1 MFTLIAPIAFGEP
14 FVPFNIT
21 TDASHI
27 GQRTPG
33 RKLCRTLLNSRPVKQ
48 LPKLLQLVY
57 FPEYS
62 AQGCGEYDP
71 TSPLLLDYSS
81 YIRHLHFNVSI
92 PLHPDFNAHLPSK
105 QVLPLEELVVPE
117 ITKNVDRYLVEDH
130 QIVLGP
136 LHRLNTYS
144 RLLDVHLRVTLTW
157 TLCEPILE
165 QIQSI
170 DIPLS
175 DIDRYLSVVHRFRSL
190 SSVNFIDD
198 FALDCPERQ
207 FPVASDGLWA
217 CPGHSETQGFGD
229 RYNWSQLYSHV
240 DSTCLDRVTRIATP
254 VGHIWH
260 TDLAKAGPVWSLCRS
275 LEELELMF
283 YPTPYNHEP
292 VLAIDDLAVAFSDT
306 LEDIT
311 YNCLSINMDY
321 QDVHFLNHV
330 PASVTLIA
338 GHQWVMMPALKN
350 IAITLKNIAIATS
363 IHDLVL
369 NAAWL
374 QLCPALTCIDI
385 HSQRQDF
392 DPATRTWSE
401 PSQVPDL
408 RMIKMVGATAQSFNM
423 DTFSST
429 RLVNSI
435 EPAVSNA
442 EQYRFFDEDAPGFD
456 YDLNLP
462 FLTSL
467 CLGAGFANLF
477 EFRMRSRAG
486 VETWDGVGYIS
497 CLQLIGMNLR
507 GQFTLTPE
515 VLHTLST
522 YVMSNLTRV
531 QVWRSRGHG
540 VEDWI
545 REVQRLKDLAMAET
559 DLPEL
564 SEVEMEALG
573 LKLYGD
579 GHTIQHKD
587 VEKKA
592 VYQFERMYVMRD

>member
-1 MFTLIAPIAFGEP
+1 MVAKTNHQKKKWWQTKKVVNSSLLPSLHPSISVSSFAYFPSLFYSISHPHDPIPMPSSPGLPPECILPIAEHLLCCYDYGTLSSLIIASKAMFTLIAPIAFGEP

-229 RYNWSQLYSHV
+229 R
-240 DSTCLDRVTRIATP
+240 
-254 VGHIWH
+254 
-260 TDLAKAGPVWSLCRS
+260 
-275 LEELELMF
+275 
-283 YPTPYNHEP
+283 
-292 VLAIDDLAVAFSDT
+292 
-306 LEDIT
+306 
-311 YNCLSINMDY
+311 
-321 QDVHFLNHV
+321 
-330 PASVTLIA
+330 
-338 GHQWVMMPALKN
+338 
-350 IAITLKNIAIATS
+350 
-363 IHDLVL
+363 
-369 NAAWL
+369 
-374 QLCPALTCIDI
+374 
-385 HSQRQDF
+385 
-392 DPATRTWSE
+392 
-401 PSQVPDL
+401 
-408 RMIKMVGATAQSFNM
+408 
-423 DTFSST
+423 
-429 RLVNSI
+429 
-435 EPAVSNA
+435 
-442 EQYRFFDEDAPGFD
+442 
-456 YDLNLP
+456 
-462 FLTSL
+462 
-467 CLGAGFANLF
+467 
-477 EFRMRSRAG
+477 
-486 VETWDGVGYIS
+486 
-497 CLQLIGMNLR
+497 
-507 GQFTLTPE
+507 
-515 VLHTLST
+515 
-522 YVMSNLTRV
+522 
-531 QVWRSRGHG
+531 
-540 VEDWI
+540 
-545 REVQRLKDLAMAET
+545 
-559 DLPEL
+559 
-564 SEVEMEALG
+564 
-573 LKLYGD
+573 
-579 GHTIQHKD
+579 
-587 VEKKA
+587 
-592 VYQFERMYVMRD
+592 